1 MNTASNVR
9 TPTIG
14 TSIRTAS
21 APSVSTASVS
31 SGPSAI
37 SPDTSPLFSGNT
49 GSSSPS
55 SSSGITTFT
64 SSTTPVS
71 GNSSGGTFFTSPW
84 FIGIIVILLLAIIG
98 INVFSYL
105 SSGTTMFADNAG
117 PALSGTTGAISTFFN
132 NLLNTTESGGK
143 GFVEIISETLKSVVS
158 IPDQIVKGT
167 VVASDKGQK
176 INSNSADNAGSV
188 KEKTVAPDGNSL
200 QKKIDK
206 HTVKKASS
214 KKESDMNTRA
224 EEQELSSSEPTP
236 AESSETSTKST
247 GFCYIG
253 EEDGN
258 RTCISIDDS
267 TKCMSGEIF
276 DTREKCMTP

>member
-1 MNTASNVR
+1 
-9 TPTIG
+9 
-14 TSIRTAS
+14 
-21 APSVSTASVS
+21 
-31 SGPSAI
+31 
-37 SPDTSPLFSGNT
+37 
-49 GSSSPS
+49 
-55 SSSGITTFT
+55 
-64 SSTTPVS
+64 
-71 GNSSGGTFFTSPW
+71 
-84 FIGIIVILLLAIIG
+84 
-98 INVFSYL
+98 
-105 SSGTTMFADNAG
+105 MFADNAG

-206 HTVKKASS
+206 HTVKKDSS

-224 EEQELSSSEPTP
+224 EEQELSSTEPTP